1 MIISCGEA
9 LIDML
14 PRSAQAGEPLFA
26 PVVGG
31 AVFNT
36 AKALGRLG
44 QPSGYFGCLSDDAF
58 GSLLRTALD
67 EAGVSNALCSR
78 SDLPTALAIVSLVD
92 GSASYSFHFSDTAG
106 LSLQADALPDL
117 PADVTGLHF
126 GGISLVAEP
135 CGSAYEA
142 LLLRESA
149 SRLISIDPNVRPGFV
164 SDEVAYRARLDR
176 MLAHSHIIKVSDE
189 DLEWLYP
196 DRKAEDVA
204 AQWLSQSA
212 LLVVLTRGEA
222 GAQVFS
228 RNFNTAVAAVSAQV
242 VDTVGAGDT
251 FVAGLW
257 AGLLMA
263 GVDSQAGLLA
273 MPQPALETAV
283 SYAQRAASIS
293 VSRAGAD
300 SPWLSEMGD

>member
-14 PRSAQAGEPLFA
+14 PRTSEQGEMLFA

-44 QPSGYFGCLSDDAF
+44 EPSGYFGCVSQDAF
-58 GSLLRTALD
+58 GQLLIDALD
-67 EAGVSNALCSR
+67 DAQVSHDLCTR
-78 SDLPTALAIVSLVD
+78 SDLPTALALVSLEN

-106 LSLQADALPDL
+106 LSLRPEDL
-117 PADVTGLHF
+117 PAFPDNVQGLHF
-126 GGISLVAEP
+126 GGISLIAEP

-142 LLLRESA
+142 LLLRECEQ
-149 SRLISIDPNVRPGFV
+149 RLISIDPNIRPSFV
-164 SDEVAYRARLDR
+164 SDEASYRTRIDR
-176 MLAHSHIIKVSDE
+176 MLAHSHVIKVSDE
-189 DLEWLYP
+189 DLDWLRP
-196 DRKAEDVA
+196 G
-204 AQWLSQSA
+204 QSA
-212 LLVVLTRGEA
+212 DDAVVAWLQGMALIVVVTRGEH
-222 GAQVFS
+222 GATVYTKS
-228 RNFNTAVAAVSAQV
+228 AVSTVPAVPATV

-257 AGLLMA
+257 AGLRA
-263 GVDSQAGLLA
+263 EGLLEHAA
-273 MPQPALETAV
+273 MSTASSAAV
-283 SYAQRAASIS
+283 ERAVAYAQRAASLS

-300 SPWLSEMGD
+300 SPWLHEM

>member
-14 PRSAQAGEPLFA
+14 PRNADTGEPLFS

-44 QPSGYFGCLSDDAF
+44 RSSGYFGCLSDDAF
-58 GSLLRTALD
+58 GQMLRAALD
-67 EAGVSNALCSR
+67 ESGVSHALCTG
-78 SDLPTALAIVSLVD
+78 SDLPTALAIVSLAD

-106 LSLQADALPDL
+106 LSLQQTALPVF
-117 PADVTGLHF
+117 PEDVTGLHF

-135 CGSAYEA
+135 CGGSYEA

-149 SRLISIDPNVRPGFV
+149 ARLISIDPNIRPSFV
-164 SDEVAYRARLDR
+164 TDDATYRQRLHK

-189 DLEWLYP
+189 DLAWMHPDRDVQDVASEWLG
-196 DRKAEDVA
+196 
-204 AQWLSQSA
+204 QGA
-212 LLVVLTRGEA
+212 LLVVFTRGKE
-222 GAQVFS
+222 GALVFT
-228 RNFNTAVAAVSAQV
+228 RNFSTSVRAVRAQV

-257 AGLLMA
+257 AGLGMA
-263 GVDSQAGLLA
+263 GIDSQSALLA
-273 MPQPALETAV
+273 ADQSTVEKAV
-283 SYAQRAASIS
+283 HYAQRAASIS

>member
-14 PRSAQAGEPLFA
+14 PRSSESGAQMFE

-44 QPSGYFGCLSDDAF
+44 VSSGYFGALSEDAF
-58 GSLLRTALD
+58 GALLCDALD
-67 EAGVSNALCSR
+67 DAGVSHALCPR
-78 SDLPTALAIVSLVD
+78 SKLPTALAIVSLLK
-92 GSASYSFHFSDTAG
+92 GTASYSFHFSDTAG
-106 LSLQADALPDL
+106 LSLRAEDLPDI
-117 PADVTGLHF
+117 PDAVTGMHF

-142 LLLRESA
+142 LLMREKDR
-149 SRLISIDPNVRPGFV
+149 RLISIDPNIRPSFV
-164 SDEVAYRARLDR
+164 TDETAYRGRLQR
-176 MLAHSHIIKVSDE
+176 LLANSHVIKISDE
-189 DLEWLYP
+189 DLHWMYPQQAPETVAKTWL
-196 DRKAEDVA
+196 D
-204 AQWLSQSA
+204 SSA
-212 LLVVLTRGEA
+212 KLVVLTRGEA
-222 GAQVFS
+222 GAQLYS
-228 RNFNTAVAAVSAQV
+228 HQGEAVVEAVPAEV

-257 AGLLMA
+257 AGLAAA
-263 GVDSQAGLLA
+263 GVDNQSVLQSVELGV
-273 MPQPALETAV
+273 LERAV

-300 SPWLSEMGD
+300 SPWLEEMGA

>member
-1 MIISCGEA
+1 MIISCGES

-14 PRSAQAGEPLFA
+14 PRTSEQGEALFA

-44 QPSGYFGCLSDDAF
+44 ESSGYFCCLSNDAF
-58 GSLLRTALD
+58 GQLLCGALD
-67 EAGVSNALCSR
+67 DASVSYDLCPR
-78 SDLPTALAIVSLVD
+78 SDLPTALALVSLSN

-106 LSLQADALPDL
+106 FSLQVEQLPDI
-117 PADVTGLHF
+117 PDEVNGLHF
-126 GGISLVAEP
+126 GGISLIAEP

-142 LLLRESA
+142 LLLRECEQ
-149 SRLISIDPNVRPGFV
+149 RLISIDPNIRP
-164 SDEVAYRARLDR
+164 SSIADEVSYRKRIET

-189 DLEWLYP
+189 DLEWLCP
-196 DRKAEDVA
+196 GQDVA
-204 AQWLSQSA
+204 QAVQPWLDSRA
-212 LLVVLTRGEA
+212 MLVVVTRGEA
-222 GAQVFS
+222 GATVFS
-228 RNFNTAVAAVSAQV
+228 RNFQTSVPAVAAKV

-257 AGLLMA
+257 AGLRAEGL
-263 GVDSQAGLLA
+263 QASDALA
-273 MPQPALETAV
+273 VADQAAV
-283 SYAQRAASIS
+283 ERAVAYAQRAASIS

-300 SPWLSEMGD
+300 SPWLHEMSV

>member
-14 PRSAQAGEPLFA
+14 PRTSPEGETQYA

-44 QPSGYFGCLSDDAF
+44 QPSGYFGCLSTDAF
-58 GSLLRTALD
+58 GQLLRTALD
-67 EAGVSNALCSR
+67 DAKVSYELCTS
-78 SDLPTALAIVSLVD
+78 SELPTALALVNLD
-92 GSASYSFHFSDTAG
+92 KGSASYSFHFSDTAG
-106 LSLQADALPDL
+106 LSLEASALPVL
-117 PADVTGLHF
+117 SADVEGLHF

-142 LLLRESA
+142 LCIRESS
-149 SRLISIDPNVRPGFV
+149 SRLISIDPNIRPSFI
-164 SDEVAYRARLDR
+164 SDEAVYRARIER

-189 DLEWLYP
+189 DLDWLCP
-196 DRKAEDVA
+196 GQGVEEAVG
-204 AQWLSQSA
+204 QWIKTGA
-212 LLVVLTRGEA
+212 LLVVVTRGAE
-222 GAQVFS
+222 GAS
-228 RNFNTAVAAVSAQV
+228 IYTAKHQSSVPAVLTQV

-257 AGLLMA
+257 AGLRAEKLLDHQALA
-263 GVDSQAGLLA
+263 GAEVA
-273 MPQPALETAV
+273 ALEAAV
-283 SYAQRAASIS
+283 AYAQRAASVS

-300 SPWLSEMGD
+300 SPWLHEM